1 MGKCACPWCHAD
13 IESDCFSFEG
23 RATCYQ
29 HSVSGVLDALMKRK
43 PLPKKEEKMFPG
55 ETLLNGAPKTC
66 SSCKREVELEVCRS
80 GAGYYVGSHCN
91 CGPYTRE
98 SEYYASYPDAEKDLP
113 GFIAALEKGETPP
126 KTSRSPAFKP
136 GTMTMRGLGEVQL
149 EREDGS
155 TIRMSRSSA
164 KDKS

>member
-1 MGKCACPWCHAD
+1 MGKCACPWCHED
-13 IESDCFSFEG
+13 TEYDCFSFEG
-23 RATCYQ
+23 KATCYQ
-29 HSVSGVLDALMKRK
+29 HSICGVLDALKPK

-55 ETLLNGAPKTC
+55 ETLLSGAPRTC
-66 SSCKREVELEVCRS
+66 PSCKREVELEVCRS

-98 SEYYASYPDAEKDLP
+98 SDYYPSYPEAEKDLS
-113 GFIAALEKGETPP
+113 GFADALEKGHNPP
-126 KTSRSPAFKP
+126 KTARSTGFKP
-136 GTMTMRGLGEVQL
+136 GTLTMRGLGEVQL

-155 TIRMSRSSA
+155 TVRMSRSSA